1 MNSTNPKHGPINA
14 THETITAA
22 QGPIESELYS
32 PKSLDIIIPD
42 NIDTCASVIDLAP
55 QQCVDTLRPDLSH
68 QLESNETHDASPS
81 SIYDIADIENKYQ
94 ELNDLH
100 VVGDTMVYTINGLY
114 KICDLVNTNK
124 EIEIWSGK
132 RWFRVLINQLTSNM
146 HDGPRV
152 KSPIHKITLCNGACL
167 KCTNMQ
173 TWAVIDN
180 KKITPVTT
188 DDLEIDMRIPMF
200 TLPDKLTG
208 DIVKNAYDVGRQT
221 GKLFISKQY
230 LSSNRHIG
238 LPAQIYKLCPQSLG
252 RFIAGWMDS
261 QNGNIY
267 GNYSVIHDLQLLLAR
282 LHIYI
287 SYIVKKNTYYML
299 EIPDKSNIPNPNN
312 QIRRS
317 DTKIKSNKLYIN
329 SIETIEST
337 QKIFMIQNLDYNTKT
352 IVLDGVLAII

>member
-1 MNSTNPKHGPINA
+1 MSSTSPNA
-14 THETITAA
+14 
-22 QGPIESELYS
+22 
-32 PKSLDIIIPD
+32 LDIIIPD
-42 NIDTCASVIDLAP
+42 LSQQLNMDTFN
-55 QQCVDTLRPDLSH
+55 PDISH
-68 QLESNETHDASPS
+68 KLESNEIHDASPS
-81 SIYDIADIENKYQ
+81 SVYDIGDIENKSH
-94 ELNDLH
+94 ELINLH
-100 VVGDTMVYTINGLY
+100 VVGDTMVYTINGLF
-114 KICDLVNTNK
+114 KICDLANTSK

-132 RWFRVLINQLTSNM
+132 RWFRVLIHQLHTN
-146 HDGPRV
+146 
-152 KSPIHKITLCNGACL
+152 KLQLHKVILCNGACL
-167 KCTNMQ
+167 KCTNTQ

-188 DDLEIDMRIPMF
+188 DDLEIDMRIPTF
-200 TLPDKLTG
+200 TLPDNLTG

-221 GKLFISKQY
+221 GKLFISKPY
-230 LSSNRHIG
+230 LASNRHIG
-238 LPAQIYKLCPQSLG
+238 LPSQIYKLCPQSLG

-267 GNYSVIHDLQLLLAR
+267 GNYSVIHDLQLLIAR

-312 QIRRS
+312 KIRRS
-317 DTKIKSNKLYIN
+317 DTKIKSTKLYIN

-337 QKIFMIQNLDYNTKT
+337 KKLFMIQNLDHNTKT